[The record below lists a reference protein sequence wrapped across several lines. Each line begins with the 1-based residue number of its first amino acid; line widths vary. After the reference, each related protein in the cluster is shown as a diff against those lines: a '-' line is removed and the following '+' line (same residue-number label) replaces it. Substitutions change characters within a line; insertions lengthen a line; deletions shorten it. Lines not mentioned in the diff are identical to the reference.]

1 MSVAL
6 DAVNRR
12 VSQIP
17 NLGPTSAPKKSSS
30 QTTLENKA
38 NEDRVEDDK
47 RSSYLSPDK
56 ESKSRSTSR
65 SRSPSPVKPNRP
77 SSIAITTTNPTPP
90 QTDADNPLS
99 PSQEEPPEFEVDDE
113 FNLPIS
119 VAVVLLLLY
128 MMIGAAVFTIWE
140 DWSFFEAF
148 YFVYISL
155 STIGFGDY
163 VPNHPIF
170 MMCTFIY
177 LLFGLALTSMCINVV
192 QEKLSATF
200 QRAKLRIGATMGLDV
215 QQLMEEDLAMEQ
227 KEKSRESSIDEID
240 DKKEKGFALKEHG
253 IGSTL
258 KERREKKRSPTAE
271 GKLSS
276 ETSEGKLSSDSD
288 KDSKDRLSARSV
300 DFIDD

>member
-1 MSVAL
+1 MAVAL
-6 DAVNRR
+6 DAVSRR
-12 VSQIP
+12 VSQLP
-17 NLGPTSAPKKSSS
+17 NIAQDSTPKKSSS
-30 QTTLENKA
+30 QTVLENKA
-38 NEDRVEDDK
+38 NEDRTEDDK
-47 RSSYLSPDK
+47 ISSHLNPDNENK
-56 ESKSRSTSR
+56 IRSTSH
-65 SRSPSPVKPNRP
+65 SRSSSPGKPNRP
-77 SSIAITTTNPTPP
+77 SSVIITTTDPTPP
-90 QTDADNPLS
+90 TNVENPLS

-140 DWSFFEAF
+140 DWSFFESF

-192 QEKLSATF
+192 QEKLSSTF

-215 QQLMEEDLAMEQ
+215 QQLMEQDLALEQ
-227 KEKSRESSIDEID
+227 KEKSRESSLEVD

-253 IGSTL
+253 IGSSL

-271 GKLSS
+271 GKP
-276 ETSEGKLSSDSD
+276 SSDSD
-288 KDSKDRLSARSV
+288 KDSKDRLSTSV

>member
-1 MSVAL
+1 MTVAL

-12 VSQIP
+12 VSQLP
-17 NLGPTSAPKKSSS
+17 NLTQDSAPKKSSS
-30 QTTLENKA
+30 QTALENKA

-47 RSSYLSPDK
+47 RSSFLSPDND
-56 ESKSRSTSR
+56 SKSRSTSH
-65 SRSPSPVKPNRP
+65 SRSPSPVKPSRP
-77 SSIAITTTNPTPP
+77 SSVIITTTNPTPP
-90 QTDADNPLS
+90 QTGVDNPLT

-215 QQLMEEDLAMEQ
+215 QQLMEQDLALEQ
-227 KEKSRESSIDEID
+227 KEKSIESSIEIED
-240 DKKEKGFALKEHG
+240 RKDKGFALKEHG
-253 IGSTL
+253 IGSSL

-271 GKLSS
+271 GKP
-276 ETSEGKLSSDSD
+276 SSDSD